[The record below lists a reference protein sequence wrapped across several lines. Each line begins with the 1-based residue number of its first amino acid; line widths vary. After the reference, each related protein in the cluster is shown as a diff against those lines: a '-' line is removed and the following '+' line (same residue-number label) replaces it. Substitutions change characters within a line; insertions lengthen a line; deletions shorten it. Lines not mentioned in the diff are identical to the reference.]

1 MEKLSILLGKTV
13 QKVTRLRGNG
23 GSALPGL
30 VVERTNPN
38 FIKHTL
44 AKLPMG
50 VVVVSGT
57 NGKTTTTK
65 IVSELLAK
73 QGLKVFTNKTGSNF
87 VRGVI
92 SEILADIK
100 LSGKFDYDIAV
111 LELDEAHAVKFCE
124 VCDVDYSLILNV
136 QRDQLDRQQNTGRT
150 SFLFWSLKRVNQR
163 ISFRRQSARIGQS

>member
-1 MEKLSILLGKTV
+1 M
-13 QKVTRLRGNG
+13 
-23 GSALPGL
+23 PGL

-111 LELDEAHAVKFCE
+111 LELDELLAVFAHSPIDGLAVLAGLAVYTVLAIFT
-124 VCDVDYSLILNV
+124 DGL
-136 QRDQLDRQQNTGRT
+136 
-150 SFLFWSLKRVNQR
+150 
-163 ISFRRQSARIGQS
+163 

>member
-73 QGLKVFTNKTGSNF
+73 QGLKVFTNNTGSNF

-92 SEILADIK
+92 SAIIK
-100 LSGKFDYDIAV
+100 NIKVSGRFDYDIAV
-111 LELDEAHAVKFCE
+111 LELDEAHAVKFSE
-124 VCDVDYSLILNV
+124 GDSTFSMVYKSPTRPPHKGRRKRHMVKIHFFIIIIFLLQSSSSIGEQEYSL
-136 QRDQLDRQQNTGRT
+136 
-150 SFLFWSLKRVNQR
+150 
-163 ISFRRQSARIGQS
+163 